1 MKPRIQWGRLLRRSL
16 ALFLATLAVWALL
29 VCSGGGSAAN
39 AFRSLGQDP
48 GFVSAALSA
57 ELGQVAEDD
66 GPLSGLS
73 GWARLVVDQSPLL
86 RGNGDAV
93 AGHLDGSAPATP
105 DLPAGQPAQD
115 HDDISEPPPE
125 TTAAPEDIIARTL
138 VPTSTQGYEV
148 SGSLYLYNRTGL
160 DVDLAAAAAAP
171 VNIALPAEGPQI
183 LIVHTH
189 GSEAYTPDGTDIYE
203 PSDNNTR
210 TLDENYNVVRV
221 GDEMERVFTELG
233 LTVVHD
239 RTLYDYPKYN
249 GAYDRSAEAVQR
261 YLEQYP
267 SIKIVLDVHRDA
279 LVGEDGTVYKAVT
292 RIDGVDTAQVML
304 VLGSSEGGEHPNWM
318 QNLSLACRIQESM
331 NTLYPT
337 LARPMTMR
345 SSRYNQQLSN
355 GSLLVEVGTHGP
367 RVNGGPAA
375 VEAHTVSGGGTLLH
389 RDGGRGSGSADVTLD
404 AGTSRRSGW
413 PLGQHKVPRHAG
425 VGGGGGDSSAVSNPG
440 LQKYIVLRS
449 FQGERPRFSDC
460 WYCLGVIPVYLRN
473 TFLMKNE
480 TEPKPHQLM
489 GYRLCVFASGS
500 LITDIFSCFT
510 LIKVSCLHF
519 GQYRG

>member
-93 AGHLDGSAPATP
+93 ACHLDGSAPATP

-171 VNIALPAEGPQI
+171 GNIALPAEGPQI

-355 GSLLVEVGTHGP
+355 GSLLVEVGTHGNTLQEALAGA
-367 RVNGGPAA
+367 RLFARAA
-375 VEAHTVSGGGTLLH
+375 GQVLL
-389 RDGGRGSGSADVTLD
+389 
-404 AGTSRRSGW
+404 
-413 PLGQHKVPRHAG
+413 
-425 VGGGGGDSSAVSNPG
+425 G
-440 LQKYIVLRS
+440 LK
-449 FQGERPRFSDC
+449 E
-460 WYCLGVIPVYLRN
+460 
-473 TFLMKNE
+473 
-480 TEPKPHQLM
+480 
-489 GYRLCVFASGS
+489 
-500 LITDIFSCFT
+500 
-510 LIKVSCLHF
+510 
-519 GQYRG
+519 